1 MSPGTPRRLD
11 PVRLLTVAGALALAV
26 MLLWTMVDIGA
37 RLAFNKPLHGTLD
50 LVEVTLVLVAFL
62 ALPECFRRDEQIKV
76 DLFDAAVRPR
86 TLALMRLAG
95 EVATL
100 AFLALL
106 AATLIQPLA
115 DAYRFGDE
123 KPDLPVPI
131 FLLLLAIELALAVS
145 VFVVL
150 GRLIG
155 QVRAFPNAAEAAVSP
170 PAALHGDNSGAAS

>member
-1 MSPGTPRRLD
+1 MSPGKLRHLD
-11 PVRLLTVAGALALAV
+11 PARFLTIAGALALAV
-26 MLLWTMVDIGA
+26 MVLWTMVDIGA

-76 DLFDAAVRPR
+76 DLFDTMVSPR
-86 TLALMRLAG
+86 TLARRRLAG
-95 EVATL
+95 ELATL
-100 AFLALL
+100 AFLVLL

-115 DAYRFGDE
+115 DAYRFGDR

-131 FLLLLAIELALAVS
+131 FLLLLAIELALIVS

-150 GRLIG
+150 GRAIG
-155 QVRAFPNAAEAAVSP
+155 QLRAFPRMTDAAAPHP
-170 PAALHGDNSGAAS
+170 PALHGDNGAVS